1 MQKPKRFFLPVE
13 RVEISHWGIA
23 ALVCGAVA
31 VVAANLSAMLPA
43 HALGGLHAPYR
54 EGGSFNQMRAQLA
67 ELEQDRNRIM
77 SDYRSL
83 QARFNLLDDDGNEV
97 IRRLAAVEMS
107 LPLLIESLPLD
118 SDIDRSL
125 LTASITET
133 AGEVYEVD
141 GGRMIVRYSPL
152 FDGLDAEPPVD
163 QPMPPALP
171 REIVAPFA
179 TAPSVDTSLQGIAI
193 GDALPLDQASGAYSG
208 IAAAAGT
215 LLLGTAPL
223 ITPTENGEEA
233 RIVLGP
239 LPDLASA
246 QALCVRIERLDFSC
260 APAPYEGQPLP
271 L

>member
-1 MQKPKRFFLPVE
+1 MQKPKRGFLPAE
-13 RVEISHWGIA
+13 RVEIAHWGIA

-31 VVAANLSAMLPA
+31 VVAANLSALLPA
-43 HALGGLHAPYR
+43 HALGGLHAPYL

-67 ELEQDRNRIM
+67 ELEEDRNRIM
-77 SDYRSL
+77 SDYRAL
-83 QARFNLLDDDGNEV
+83 LARFNLLDDDGNEI

-141 GGRMIVRYSPL
+141 GGKVVVRYSPL
-152 FDGLDAEPPVD
+152 FDGMASEPRAE
-163 QPMPPALP
+163 QPMPPMLP
-171 REIVAPFA
+171 QEILAPV
-179 TAPSVDTSLQGIAI
+179 TSAPSVDTSLQGVAV
-193 GDALPLDQASGAYSG
+193 GGALPRNDAQAVYSD
-208 IAAAAGT
+208 IAAAAGM
-215 LLLGTAPL
+215 LLLGTSPLMAPA
-223 ITPTENGEEA
+223 EA
-233 RIVLGP
+233 EGQTRIVLGP

-246 QALCVRIERLDFSC
+246 QALCLRIERLDFTC
-260 APAPYEGQPLP
+260 DPAPYEGQPLS

>member
-1 MQKPKRFFLPVE
+1 MQKPKRFFLPAE
-13 RVEISHWGIA
+13 RVEIAHWGIA

-31 VVAANLSAMLPA
+31 VVAANLSALLPTQV
-43 HALGGLHAPYR
+43 LGGLHAPYR

-67 ELEQDRNRIM
+67 QLEEDRNRIM
-77 SDYRSL
+77 SDYRAL
-83 QARFNLLDDDGNEV
+83 LARFNLLDDDGDEI

-141 GGRMIVRYSPL
+141 GGKMVIRYSPL
-152 FDGLDAEPPVD
+152 FDGTVSEVPAD
-163 QPMPPALP
+163 QPMPPIPEA
-171 REIVAPFA
+171 IVEPAAA
-179 TAPSVDTSLQGIAI
+179 TTPAIDTTLQGIAI
-193 GDALPLDQASGAYSG
+193 GGLIPPDLAPAAYSD
-208 IAAAAGT
+208 IAASAGT

-223 ITPTENGEEA
+223 LAPVEAEGET
-233 RIVLGP
+233 RIVFGP

-246 QALCVRIERLDFSC
+246 EALCLRIEGLDFAC

>member
-1 MQKPKRFFLPVE
+1 MKKPKPFVLPAE
-13 RVEISHWGIA
+13 RAEISHWGIA

-31 VVAANLSAMLPA
+31 VVAANLSALLPA

-77 SDYRSL
+77 SDYRTLLS
-83 QARFNLLDDDGNEV
+83 RFNLLDDDGNEI

-107 LPLLIESLPLD
+107 LPLLIESLPLN

-125 LTASITET
+125 LTASITAT

-141 GGRMIVRYSPL
+141 GGGMVVRYSPL
-152 FDGLDAEPPVD
+152 FDDLAAKPPTD
-163 QPMPPALP
+163 QPMPPTLP
-171 REIVAPFA
+171 RDIVAPVT
-179 TAPSVDTSLQGIAI
+179 TAPSVDIGLQGIAV
-193 GDALPLDQASGAYSG
+193 GAVMPSAQA
-208 IAAAAGT
+208 IAAWSDIESAAGL

-223 ITPTENGEEA
+223 LASAEGAEET

-246 QALCVRIERLDFSC
+246 QALCLRMERLEVPCD
-260 APAPYEGQPLP
+260 PAPYEGRPLRP
-271 L
+271 